1 MERVHIDITR
11 DLDGESV
18 VHACFDLGE
27 RELAASTRAVAA
39 VAAERFRMRDL
50 SADDVLELRELT
62 ALADELA
69 ESPGGARTL
78 VMRPARLSAYRG
90 AVADFIESRT
100 SAEWIS
106 QEERE
111 LLTPLA
117 ELLAPLEQLC
127 AQTMHAALFPSEP
140 AR

>member
-1 MERVHIDITR
+1 MERVHIDVTR
-11 DLDGESV
+11 DLDRESV
-18 VHACFDLGE
+18 VHACFDLSE

-39 VAAERFRMRDL
+39 VAAERFRMREL

-62 ALADELA
+62 ALSDELG
-69 ESPGGARTL
+69 ESTGGGRTL

-90 AVADFIESRT
+90 AVADFVESRT
-100 SAEWIS
+100 SSEWIS
-106 QEERE
+106 EEDRE
-111 LLTPLA
+111 LLAPLD
-117 ELLAPLEQLC
+117 ELVAPLEQLC